1 MLSYTHFTLDERKYL
16 QQLLAEGKSFR
27 EIARILERS
36 PSTISREVKRNRA
49 KYKPRKQPDNKYWY
63 NHWRAQNLYIRRRRD
78 CLPKAILPGTKE
90 WDFILDGFGC
100 CWSPE
105 TIAGRWHSLF
115 PDEKT
120 LCVSTITGT
129 SRQAVFLR

>member
-49 KYKPRKQPDNKYWY
+49 KYKPRK
-63 NHWRAQNLYIRRRRD
+63 
-78 CLPKAILPGTKE
+78 
-90 WDFILDGFGC
+90 
-100 CWSPE
+100 
-105 TIAGRWHSLF
+105 
-115 PDEKT
+115 
-120 LCVSTITGT
+120 
-129 SRQAVFLR
+129 